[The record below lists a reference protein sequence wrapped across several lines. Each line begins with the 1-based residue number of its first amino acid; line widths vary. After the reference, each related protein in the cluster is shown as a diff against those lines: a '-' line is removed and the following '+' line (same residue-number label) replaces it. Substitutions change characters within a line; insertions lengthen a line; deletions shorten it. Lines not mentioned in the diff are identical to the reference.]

1 MILGRRLKM
10 SMLKKSSFLLCLIIL
25 MIGNVWFISLKNDDS
40 SLIGAYVD
48 GEYASNIPS
57 KDAGY
62 VVEKIVCDNEA
73 VGDWNYNDWGLL
85 VKNMTKKS
93 KCNVYFRKGI
103 KLADTITLVDA
114 TGKCPTVN
122 DDGSVNVT
130 SAESE
135 NSLLCMAPDNYG
147 TSYYFRGNVQNN
159 YVYFANL
166 YWRIIRINGDG
177 SIRMIYDGT
186 TAHENGEA
194 NEDRIIGTSAFNEK
208 GDDNAY
214 VGYMYGTAGS
224 STYEETHANINDSKI
239 KKYLD
244 TWYKNTLN
252 ATEYERYLTDNEFL
266 GNRSLGSNEGNVGFS
281 NNKTLYY
288 WYYLANS
295 SLKTS
300 LHGSSED
307 NYTISSSVVG
317 NKKLNYPIGLISME
331 ETILSGAY
339 NVENKKFFLYSGINY
354 WTMTADSFMTSNN
367 LAHNRIIG
375 SSGCAGYCGGV
386 AEGGGRVVW
395 EMLGVKPVINLKP
408 NSLKLGDGT
417 ISNAYRVS

>member
-1 MILGRRLKM
+1 M
-10 SMLKKSSFLLCLIIL
+10 SMLKKSSFLLCLIII
-25 MIGNVWFISLKNDDS
+25 MIGSVWLLNLKNDNS
-40 SLIGAYVD
+40 SLVGVYID

-57 KDAGY
+57 KDADY

-73 VGDWNYNDWGLL
+73 VGEWNYDDWGLL

-147 TSYYFRGNVQNN
+147 NSYYFRGNVQNN
-159 YVYFANL
+159 YVYFANF

-208 GDDNAY
+208 YDDNAY

-224 STYEETHANINDSKI
+224 SSYEETHANINDSTI
-239 KKYLD
+239 KKYID
-244 TWYKNTLN
+244 TWYENNIKNTDSEQYLADN
-252 ATEYERYLTDNEFL
+252 LFCNERTIATGKVDSTYTNFGY
-266 GNRSLGSNEGNVGFS
+266 GK
-281 NNKTLYY
+281 NKTTYR
-288 WYYLANS
+288 WYYGSWNGYKTYDNDAMILFCKNIIDSLAVS
-295 SLKTS
+295 SYSKS
-300 LHGSSED
+300 L
-307 NYTISSSVVG
+307 
-317 NKKLNYPIGLISME
+317 LYPIGLINE
-331 ETILSGAY
+331 DEVLLTGGYAAT
-339 NVENKKFFLYSGINY
+339 NNKYYLYIGRSF
-354 WTMTADSFMTSNN
+354 WTMTPYIFNGNSAIVRY
-367 LAHNRIIG
+367 LASDG
-375 SSGCAGYCGGV
+375 SAHIANSVSITYD
-386 AEGGGRVVW
+386 
-395 EMLGVKPVINLKP
+395 VKPVINLKP

>member
-1 MILGRRLKM
+1 M
-10 SMLKKSSFLLCLIIL
+10 SMLKKSSFLLCLIII
-25 MIGNVWFISLKNDDS
+25 MIGSVWFISLKNEDS
-40 SLIGAYVD
+40 SLVGAYID
-48 GEYASNIPS
+48 GEYVSNIPS

-73 VGDWNYNDWGLL
+73 VGEWNYNDWGLL

-122 DDGSVNVT
+122 DDGSVNIT

-186 TAHENGEA
+186 SAHANGEVS
-194 NEDRIIGTSAFNEK
+194 EDRIIGKSSFNNLS
-208 GDDNAY
+208 DDNAY

-224 STYEETHANINDSKI
+224 SSYEETHANINDSNIKI
-239 KKYLD
+239 YID
-244 TWYKNTLN
+244 TWYENNIKNTV
-252 ATEYERYLTDNEFL
+252 YEKNINDTIFCGDRTISEKSYGDGYSKIDT
-266 GNRSLGSNEGNVGFS
+266 SY
-281 NNKTLYY
+281 K
-288 WYYLANS
+288 WYY
-295 SLKTS
+295 SLSYENLS
-300 LHGSSED
+300 LNCTQKNDSYTYKD
-307 NYTISSSVVG
+307 INYG
-317 NKKLNYPIGLISME
+317 NGTLKYSIGLISTDE
-331 ETILSGAY
+331 ATLSGGY
-339 NVENKKFFLYSGINY
+339 NTNNADYYLFTGNRY
-354 WTMTADSFMTSNN
+354 WTMSAADFNGSNAN
-367 LAHNRIIG
+367 NRLVLENGRTELIDW
-375 SSGCAGYCGGV
+375 ARGYY
-386 AEGGGRVVW
+386 
-395 EMLGVKPVINLKP
+395 GVKPVINLKP
-408 NSLKLGDGT
+408 YSLKFGDGT

>member
-1 MILGRRLKM
+1 MRK
-10 SMLKKSSFLLCLIIL
+10 III
-25 MIGNVWFISLKNDDS
+25 IGLTIIIFIGCFINTNNSNNS
-40 SLIGAYVD
+40 SLIGAYID

-57 KDAGY
+57 KDDGY

-73 VGDWNYNDWGLL
+73 VGEWNYDDWGLL
-85 VKNMTKKS
+85 IKNMTKKS
-93 KCNVYFRKGI
+93 KCNVYFKKGI
-103 KLADTITLVDA
+103 KLADTINIVDT

-194 NEDRIIGTSAFNEK
+194 SADRKIGDSAFNEK

-214 VGYMYGTAGS
+214 VGYMYGKVGS
-224 STYEETHANINDSKI
+224 STYAETHANINDSKI

-244 TWYKNTLN
+244 TWYKNTLS

-266 GNRSLGSNEGNVGFS
+266 ENRSLGSNDGNVGFS

-300 LHGSSED
+300 LHGSIED
-307 NYTISSSVVG
+307 NYTISSSAVG

-339 NVENKKFFLYSGINY
+339 NVENNKFFLYSGINY

-375 SSGCAGYCGGV
+375 SNGCTGYCEGI
-386 AEGGGRVVW
+386 AAGGGRTVT
-395 EMLGVKPVINLKP
+395 EKLGVKPVINLKH

>member
-1 MILGRRLKM
+1 M
-10 SMLKKSSFLLCLIIL
+10 SMLKKRCFLFCLIVL
-25 MIGNVWFISLKNDDS
+25 VIGNIWFLNLKNDNS
-40 SLIGAYVD
+40 NLIGTYID

-73 VGDWNYNDWGLL
+73 VGEWNYDDWGLL
-85 VKNMTKKS
+85 VKNMPKKS

-147 TSYYFRGNVQNN
+147 NSYYFRGNVQNN

-177 SIRMIYDGT
+177 SVRMIYDGT

-194 NEDRIIGTSAFNEK
+194 SSDRTIGNSQFNET
-208 GDDNAY
+208 DNDNAY
-214 VGYMYGTAGS
+214 AGYMYGTPSS
-224 STYEETHANINDSKI
+224 STYEETHANIHDSTI
-239 KKYLD
+239 KKYIDSWYESNIKDTVYEKHTIISNFYTDRAILETNKYNGISNNMTRYKWYYAPWTTPQVLPTLIHSNKNDLLTSSLIALLD
-244 TWYKNTLN
+244 FDEAILAGVYN
-252 ATEYERYLTDNEFL
+252 ADNKSNYLYN
-266 GNRSLGSNEGNVGFS
+266 GFS
-281 NNKTLYY
+281 Y
-288 WYYLANS
+288 WLLSPSDYNGTNAGVRRIDNIGRANR
-295 SLKTS
+295 
-300 LHGSSED
+300 D
-307 NYTISSSVVG
+307 RV
-317 NKKLNYPIGLISME
+317 
-331 ETILSGAY
+331 
-339 NVENKKFFLYSGINY
+339 INGHY
-354 WTMTADSFMTSNN
+354 
-367 LAHNRIIG
+367 
-375 SSGCAGYCGGV
+375 
-386 AEGGGRVVW
+386 
-395 EMLGVKPVINLKP
+395 VKPVINLKP

-417 ISNAYRVS
+417 IPNAYRIS

>member
-1 MILGRRLKM
+1 M
-10 SMLKKSSFLLCLIIL
+10 SKKRCFLFCLIVLVIINIVIL
-25 MIGNVWFISLKNDDS
+25 NLKNTENNS
-40 SLIGAYVD
+40 NLIGAYID

-57 KDAGY
+57 KDTGY

-73 VGDWNYNDWGLL
+73 VGEWNYDDWGLL

-103 KLADTITLVDA
+103 KLADTITLVDT

-194 NEDRIIGTSAFNEK
+194 SDDRIIGKSIFNNLS
-208 GDDNAY
+208 DDNAY

-224 STYEETHANINDSKI
+224 STYEETHANINDSTI
-239 KKYLD
+239 KKYID
-244 TWYKNTLN
+244 NWYEKNIKGIADEKYIEDNIFCNERSIAGDSSGNGIARKETVYIYGSIYEKSTLKCKNKNDAFTVN
-252 ATEYERYLTDNEFL
+252 AFGNGNGNLTYPLALLSSTEFL
-266 GNRSLGSNEGNVGFS
+266 
-281 NNKTLYY
+281 
-288 WYYLANS
+288 
-295 SLKTS
+295 
-300 LHGSSED
+300 
-307 NYTISSSVVG
+307 
-317 NKKLNYPIGLISME
+317 
-331 ETILSGAY
+331 LSGGAY
-339 NVENKKFFLYSGINY
+339 SEANTTFYLNSGNWY
-354 WTMTADSFMTSNN
+354 WTMSPVGYFENMYAGAGTYIRDVYSDGHGYSGLTNN
-367 LAHNRIIG
+367 GNG
-375 SSGCAGYCGGV
+375 S
-386 AEGGGRVVW
+386 
-395 EMLGVKPVINLKP
+395 VKPVINLKP

>member
-10 SMLKKSSFLLCLIIL
+10 SMLKKRCFLFCLIVL
-25 MIGNVWFISLKNDDS
+25 VIGNIWFLNLKNDNS
-40 SLIGAYVD
+40 NLIGAYID

-73 VGDWNYNDWGLL
+73 VGEWNYDDWGLL

-166 YWRIIRINGDG
+166 YWRIIRVNGDG

-194 NEDRIIGTSAFNEK
+194 SADRKIGDSAFNDK
-208 GDDNAY
+208 DDDNAY

-224 STYEETHANINDSKI
+224 SSYEETHANINDSTI
-239 KKYLD
+239 KKYID
-244 TWYKNTLN
+244 NWYESVFEENFRKYIFDSSFCNYRKLMTGLGYGKNKGVYIGYWN
-252 ATEYERYLTDNEFL
+252 I
-266 GNRSLGSNEGNVGFS
+266 
-281 NNKTLYY
+281 KTL
-288 WYYLANS
+288 LCQKNDI
-295 SLKTS
+295 LTVNDNIN
-300 LHGSSED
+300 GSA
-307 NYTISSSVVG
+307 V
-317 NKKLNYPIGLISME
+317 LRYPIGMLTRTE
-331 ETILSGAY
+331 ALLAGGYRTDNKNYYLYNGNAVWLQTPVDAFNDVARARNADLTDSGNPY
-339 NVENKKFFLYSGINY
+339 G
-354 WTMTADSFMTSNN
+354 T
-367 LAHNRIIG
+367 
-375 SSGCAGYCGGV
+375 GCSTVTCN
-386 AEGGGRVVW
+386 
-395 EMLGVKPVINLKP
+395 LGVKPVINLKP

>member
-1 MILGRRLKM
+1 M
-10 SMLKKSSFLLCLIIL
+10 SMLKKSSFLLCLIII
-25 MIGNVWFISLKNDDS
+25 MIGSVWFLNLKNDDS
-40 SLIGAYVD
+40 SLVGAYID

-73 VGDWNYNDWGLL
+73 VGEWNYDDWGLL

-103 KLADTITLVDA
+103 KLADTITLVDT

-122 DDGSVNVT
+122 SDGSVNVT

-147 TSYYFRGNVQNN
+147 NSYYFRGNVQNN

-177 SIRMIYDGT
+177 SVRMIYDGT

-194 NEDRIIGTSAFNEK
+194 SEDRIIGTSAFNEK

-224 STYEETHANINDSKI
+224 STYEETHANINDSTI
-239 KKYLD
+239 KKYID
-244 TWYKNTLN
+244 NWYENNIKNTDSEQHL
-252 ATEYERYLTDNEFL
+252 ADNLFCNDRTIAN
-266 GNRSLGSNEGNVGFS
+266 GKVDSTYTNFGYGK
-281 NNKTLYY
+281 NKTTYR
-288 WYYLANS
+288 WYYGSWNGYKTYDNDAMILFCKNIIDSLAVS
-295 SLKTS
+295 SYSKS
-300 LHGSSED
+300 L
-307 NYTISSSVVG
+307 
-317 NKKLNYPIGLISME
+317 LYPIGLINE
-331 ETILSGAY
+331 DEVLLAGGYAAT
-339 NVENKKFFLYSGINY
+339 NNKYYLYIGRSF
-354 WTMTADSFMTSNN
+354 WTMTPYIFNGNSAIVRY
-367 LAHNRIIG
+367 LASDG
-375 SSGCAGYCGGV
+375 SAHIANSVSITYD
-386 AEGGGRVVW
+386 
-395 EMLGVKPVINLKP
+395 VKPVINLKP